1 MFRVHPRA
9 LLLTIIALV
18 FVMAGPSA
26 PVTAQEATPVP
37 GEVTILGPDE
47 SFGDAT
53 LGEWNAR
60 WFQWAFSFPED
71 VNPNVDPGGDG
82 CGYGQAGPVFFL
94 PANFGPP
101 GPTVTCVVPEGVA
114 IYLPLGGANCS
125 TVEPPPFFGRDE
137 NELRTCA
144 ATAVETDHPIADE
157 AVRINGQ
164 EVPDLATYRSSSPL
178 TPIVF
183 AEDNIFG
190 VPAGVALFVNDAYG
204 FLLAP
209 PAPGTYEIEVA
220 FGPDVVVTYQVSV
233 EAAQIIEPEA
243 TPEGTPEG
251 ATPVT

>member
-1 MFRVHPRA
+1 MRQFRPRP
-9 LLLTIIALV
+9 LVVIIMVLGF
-18 FVMAGPSA
+18 FVAGPSA
-26 PVTAQEATPVP
+26 PLMAQDATPGT
-37 GEVTILGPDE
+37 GEVTILAPDE
-47 SFGDAT
+47 SFGGAT

-71 VNPNVDPGGDG
+71 VNPGVDPGGDT

-114 IYLPLGGANCS
+114 IFFPAGGANCS
-125 TVEPPPFFGRDE
+125 TIEPPPYFGRDE
-137 NELRTCA
+137 DELRTCA
-144 ATAVETDHPIADE
+144 ATNLETDHPIADE

-178 TPIVF
+178 TPIIF
-183 AEDNIFG
+183 PEDNIFG
-190 VPAGVALFVNDAYG
+190 APAGVGLFVTDAYG
-204 FLLAP
+204 FIIAP
-209 PAPGTYEIEVA
+209 PDPGTYEIELA
-220 FGPDVVVTYQVSV
+220 FGPDVAVTYQVSV
-233 EAAQIIEPEA
+233 EAPQIIEPEA